1 MPTLFRRSAAFGA
14 TLLLAAFL
22 LVPAALAASPT
33 ANPTLA
39 GSVTNSS
46 PPPAP
51 ATRILDAAGIYS
63 DAQKTDLANRLAQI
77 WSSENIDVIIGARV
91 APDRNTIDETQTDA
105 MNIGNNA
112 KVGTGAR
119 GGLVLL
125 FNLDTSKCHGQAQL
139 YADDRLRVILPNAD
153 RQAIF
158 DDLMKP
164 QLKDCKLY
172 DATTVALNAAISLI
186 RGDRSVLPAPFAPDW
201 GLIAVLIIAGLF
213 GLFILIVIL
222 GRFAAFPG
230 ARARYNQMTAAYN
243 SGKADPNT
251 PSDNDEDFIYGAGH
265 KHRRNP
271 LDHLRNHLGNPNWSD
286 PTDYPI
292 YYGRP
297 PGFWFWWF
305 GMGSHQSQR
314 INLPT
319 TGGGSWTGGAKS
331 SGGSWGSSGSS
342 GGGSWGSAGLA
353 AGGFWSGIGQD
364 LGSVASG
371 VGQGVVAVL
380 DGLAS
385 GSGGSGG
392 GFSGGGGAGGGF

>member
-1 MPTLFRRSAAFGA
+1 MPTFLRRSAAFGA
-14 TLLLAAFL
+14 TLLLATFF
-22 LVPAALAASPT
+22 LVPAALAAAPS

-39 GSVTNSS
+39 GSATNSG
-46 PPPAP
+46 PPPAT
-51 ATRILDAAGIYS
+51 ATRILDAAGVYTDTQRS
-63 DAQKTDLANRLAQI
+63 DLANRLAKI
-77 WSSENIDVIIGARV
+77 WSGENIDVLIGTRV

-112 KVGTGAR
+112 KIGVGAR

-139 YADDRLRVILPNAD
+139 YADDRLRAILPNAD

-158 DDLMKP
+158 DDMMKP
-164 QLKDCKLY
+164 KLKDCDLY
-172 DATTVALNAAISLI
+172 GATTTALDDSVALIH
-186 RGDRSVLPAPFAPDW
+186 GDRSFLPATFNPDW
-201 GLIAVLIIAGLF
+201 GLIVVLIVGILL

-243 SGKADPNT
+243 NGKADPNT

-271 LDHLRNHLGNPNWSD
+271 LDHLRNHLSNPNWSD

-305 GMGSHQSQR
+305 GMGGHQSQR

-319 TGGGSWTGGAKS
+319 TGGGSWSGGAKS
-331 SGGSWGSSGSS
+331 SGGSWSNSGSS
-342 GGGSWGSAGLA
+342 SGGSWGSAGLA

-364 LGSVASG
+364 LGSVAYG
-371 VGQGVVAVL
+371 VGQGVGAVL

-385 GSGGSGG
+385 SSGSGGG